1 MKNKTQRRIH
11 KYFFSHY
18 FCFEFFRKNN
28 IRGNAATNNTPN
40 QGEKKNHRGKVKEVE
55 RCEYKSRQ
63 TGNLKRHKQHT
74 PVEKTE
80 RFECEV

>member
-18 FCFEFFRKNN
+18 FRFVFFRKNF

-40 QGEKKNHRGKVKEVE
+40 KKKKHRGKIKEVE
-55 RCEYKSRQ
+55 MLKYKYESDLR
-63 TGNLKRHKQHT
+63 TLYK
-74 PVEKTE
+74 
-80 RFECEV
+80 